1 MLKYTGVNAMTA
13 SLKTALAVFVLS
25 SALAGAAA
33 PAFAAYKGG
42 YKGGDGEFY
51 RGIIPPGT
59 QSGEQSLLPRLTT
72 PPGVDVTPTGSIDGQ
87 RLDSPAVLEEK
98 YKGGDGDYYR
108 GIVPPTP

>member
-1 MLKYTGVNAMTA
+1 MTA

-51 RGIIPPGT
+51 RGVVPPGT
-59 QSGEQSLLPRLTT
+59 QRGGQALLPRLTA
-72 PPGVDVTPTGSIDGQ
+72 PPGVDVTPTGSIDG
-87 RLDSPAVLEEK
+87 RIDSPAVLEEK

-108 GIVPPTP
+108 GVVPPTP